1 MSYFHRYRDAHF
13 ACALCD
19 DADLLARGTE
29 HAFSSAAGLSQHL
42 RTVHHV
48 STSGSRVSL
57 ALNFKPVR
65 VGEQTAQFLDFDWSS
80 SDPNHDWHELSISP
94 TESPPGDWGD
104 QNEFEYEGE
113 EGKYRGKRRGQSLQI
128 PPNMRIAG
136 RVTGAGQFQYTTE
149 DEKLQAALDET
160 GERSKLRYKQTPVRR
175 DESQFPLLKPAAS
188 SGIPVVAGS
197 SSDIITKSKIRG
209 NEKNGLPTVSSSSS
223 LDAIINSVHTT
234 SNLSKSNINNN
245 DNKNSQLNQQLNQ
258 NNHIKRQI
266 ELAEAFGV
274 KSVSSVASKL
284 MKNTTKSF
292 QNVENFEYYS
302 ETLSW
307 IDPVLAEGD
316 WETEKKWDLILRPLF
331 LPGLITFARNSKAEL
346 LKIEKK

>member
-1 MSYFHRYRDAHF
+1 
-13 ACALCD
+13 
-19 DADLLARGTE
+19 
-29 HAFSSAAGLSQHL
+29 
-42 RTVHHV
+42 
-48 STSGSRVSL
+48 
-57 ALNFKPVR
+57 
-65 VGEQTAQFLDFDWSS
+65 
-80 SDPNHDWHELSISP
+80 
-94 TESPPGDWGD
+94 
-104 QNEFEYEGE
+104 
-113 EGKYRGKRRGQSLQI
+113 
-128 PPNMRIAG
+128 MRIAG